1 MGGRDE
7 DIWGEPKLRSTYK
20 SIVEAIFKNRR
31 LRIEITLKRILQNTD
46 ECKRKGFELT

>member
-20 SIVEAIFKNRR
+20 SIVETIFKNRR
-31 LRIEITLKRILQNTD
+31 LRIEITLKGSYKILMNA
-46 ECKRKGFELT
+46 KGKVLN